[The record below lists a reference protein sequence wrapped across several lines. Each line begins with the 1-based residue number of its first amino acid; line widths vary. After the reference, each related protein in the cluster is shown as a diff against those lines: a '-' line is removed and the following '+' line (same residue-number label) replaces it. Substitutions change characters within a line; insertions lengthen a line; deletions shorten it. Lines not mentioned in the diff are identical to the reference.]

1 MKYKQLTAA
10 DRGVIEG
17 LLQAEYTQ
25 EAMAKMLGVD
35 PATVSR
41 EIREGS
47 TPTGYQAKTTQ
58 LDYERKRVSCRKKKK
73 LQSPQRQKYLV
84 RKLQLGW
91 SPE

>member
-41 EIREGS
+41 EI
-47 TPTGYQAKTTQ
+47 
-58 LDYERKRVSCRKKKK
+58 KK